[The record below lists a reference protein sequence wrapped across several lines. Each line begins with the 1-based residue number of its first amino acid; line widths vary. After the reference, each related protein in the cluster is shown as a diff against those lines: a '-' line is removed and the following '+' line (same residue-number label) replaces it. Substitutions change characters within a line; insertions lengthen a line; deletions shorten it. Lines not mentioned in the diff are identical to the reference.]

1 MKKIFLFAAAIVA
14 AMAVNAAEWDIA
26 ANPANT
32 KALFDALNPIL
43 TNATATQKQT
53 GDNPPKDYIE
63 VTNAT
68 AGTEA
73 VVEFDHFPMKLA
85 YTHSSDIKKF
95 FRIYP
100 SYFQIDAKNTIVT
113 ISCNVGDEIKF
124 YSKSYSKDLVFFVTG
139 GDKEFIE
146 FKADEADAVVS
157 VTAAATEVVFDTHIP
172 TDDAH
177 KDWKQ
182 SYQFTKFEIVPA
194 SQAIDAVNAD
204 MKAVKMFENG
214 QLVIIKNGVRYN
226 ALGVQL

>member
-1 MKKIFLFAAAIVA
+1 MKKIFLFVAAIA
-14 AMAVNAAEWDIA
+14 AMTVNAAEWDIA

-32 KALFDALNPIL
+32 KALFDALNPI
-43 TNATATQKQT
+43 
-53 GDNPPKDYIE
+53 

-68 AGTEA
+68 VTEETSSDSKQYIQAVNSAAGTEA

-85 YTHSSDIKKF
+85 YTHSSEANKKF

-100 SYFQIDAKNTIVT
+100 SYFQVDAKNTIVT

-124 YSKSYSKDLVFFVTG
+124 YSQSYTKDLVFFITG
-139 GDKEFIE
+139 GNKEFIE
-146 FKADEADAVVS
+146 FKANAEAAVES
-157 VTAAATEVVFDTHIP
+157 VIATATEVVFDTHIP